1 MALELYQIWNET
13 QAFFPSMEPGSE
25 IILPVIAKH
34 FVFLSQAT
42 LNVDSLY

>member
-1 MALELYQIWNET
+1 MTLELYQIRYEI
-13 QAFFPSMEPGSE
+13 QALFHKNHINE